1 MAAPGRAMDAPLPL
15 EPALLDR
22 WLARPVPAL
31 WARWIFLRALGVLFL
46 SAFVSLAPSI
56 HGLIGPHGIRP
67 ATELLTLLAG
77 HLGPVKRIWAAP
89 SFLWFG
95 AGDGALTTLVVVGSA
110 ASLSLVFNVA
120 PRAALVACELAFL
133 SFVAVGQEF
142 AMYQSDGMLLEA
154 GFVSF
159 FFAPRGL
166 RPRLGPASPPTALPL
181 FLLRWESFRIYFESG
196 LGKVM
201 SHDPQWAHLTAMDRY
216 YENGP
221 LPTWIAWYA
230 QQLPHW
236 VHAATCILMFV
247 MELGVPF
254 LAWLG
259 SRARRVCFA
268 IVTPFQIGIILTA
281 NYAFLNYLVLSL
293 GVLLLDDSHFA
304 RFRWKTPPIP
314 TVTTP
319 RWRVYAAAVPLGLV
333 LYVTV
338 LSGLGVPR
346 DTLLGYPV
354 ELLETVRIA
363 NSYGLFARMTEARY
377 ELEFQGSKDG
387 VTWVPYPY
395 RYKPQAV
402 NEHPGLYAPLQPRFD
417 WNLWFVPNIEGDSEW
432 ILDTELRLLQ
442 GEAPVLALFR
452 DDPFHGELPKEVRIV
467 EWQYWFTT
475 WAERKQ
481 TGAWWRRKWMGV
493 YAPAVG
499 RGDDG
504 RLQIL
509 RGE

>member
-1 MAAPGRAMDAPLPL
+1 MDASLPQG
-15 EPALLDR
+15 PALLDR
-22 WLARPVPAL
+22 LLVRPVPAL
-31 WARWIFLRALGVLFL
+31 WARWLFLRALGVIFL
-46 SAFVSLAPSI
+46 SVFVSLAPSI
-56 HGLIGPHGIRP
+56 HGLIGTHGIRP
-67 ATELLTLLAG
+67 ATDLFTLLTS
-77 HLGPVKRIWAAP
+77 HLGPLKRVWMAP
-89 SFLWFG
+89 SLLWLG
-95 AGDGALTTLVVVGSA
+95 AGDAALTTLVLLGST
-110 ASLSLVFNVA
+110 ASLLLVFNVA
-120 PRAALVACELAFL
+120 PRAALVACEVAFL

-154 GFVSF
+154 GFLSF

-166 RPRLGPASPPTALPL
+166 RPRLGALSPPTALPL

-196 LGKVM
+196 VGKLF

-236 VHAATCILMFV
+236 FHAGTCILMFV
-247 MELGVPF
+247 VELGVPF

-259 SRARRVCFA
+259 SRARRACFL

-304 RFRWKTPPIP
+304 RLRWKPPPEATPPLSK
-314 TVTTP
+314 
-319 RWRVYAAAVPLGLV
+319 WRPYAAAVPLGLV
-333 LYVTV
+333 LYATV
-338 LSGLGVPR
+338 LGGLGVPT
-346 DTLLGYPV
+346 DTWLGYPV
-354 ELLETVRIA
+354 QLLETFRVA

-387 VTWVPYPY
+387 VTWEAYPF
-395 RYKPQAV
+395 RWKPQAV
-402 NEHPGLYAPLQPRFD
+402 NEHPGLYAPFQPRFD

-442 GEAPVLALFR
+442 GEPSVLALFR
-452 DDPFHGELPKEVRIV
+452 EDPFHGALPREVRIV

-493 YAPAVG
+493 YAPAIG

-504 RLQIL
+504 RFHLVG
-509 RGE
+509 GE